1 MSWELFHERNA
12 FTAELIER
20 ATVDAEAA
28 LDFTPAQRA
37 SVERL
42 FGNEEQ
48 LLLALR
54 QKWMTNLSASLDQA
68 IFEDRPLAPVPGELA
83 RSRPGLRALLDIGE
97 RRFVRLRAL
106 QRGEP
111 MMIASHGAP
120 DVAQRTVA

>member
-12 FTAELIER
+12 FTADLIER
-20 ATVDAEAA
+20 ATVDADAA

-37 SVERL
+37 TVERL

-54 QKWMTNLSASLDQA
+54 QKWMTNLSAALDQA
-68 IFEDRPLAPVPGELA
+68 IFEDRPLGSVPAELA
-83 RSRPGLRALLDIGE
+83 GKRPGLRALLDVGE
-97 RRFVRLRAL
+97 RRFVRLRSL
-106 QRGEP
+106 QHGEP
-111 MMIASHGAP
+111 MMVACHGAP